1 MRTAPA
7 GGADAATAIDP
18 AMRAAIECLVQEHAW
33 LIDHGRA
40 DELPDLY
47 TEDGRVLG
55 IGADKIGR
63 AAIAAWAQERVA
75 MMGRL
80 SRHAQSNLRLTQGAG
95 GLVHGTLLLTLYRHD
110 GPGMGPALPLLIAE
124 YEDTYRR
131 GGDGTW
137 RFVERRL
144 SVLFGA
150 A

>member
-7 GGADAATAIDP
+7 SLAIAIDP
-18 AMRAAIECLVQEHAW
+18 VTRAAIEWLVQEHAW

-40 DELPDLY
+40 DELPNLY
-47 TEDGRVLG
+47 TEDGRVIG

-63 AAIAAWAQERVA
+63 ATIAAWAQERAA
-75 MMGRL
+75 MTARL
-80 SRHAQSNLRLTQGAG
+80 SRHAQSNLRLSPGEG

-110 GPGMGPALPLLIAE
+110 GPGMGPAFPLLIAE
-124 YEDTYRR
+124 YEDTYAE
-131 GGDGTW
+131 GGDGAW
-137 RFVERRL
+137 RFAERRL